1 MVKPFKNYA
10 PAPRKAPLP
19 GRSNVLIIAVK
30 TSSCASAIARTS
42 LPYRAKRPKVRP
54 VLWRFCRPSHYH
66 RNRLT
71 DVSQRSIPP
80 LPKGEGRGEGKAL
93 ELTVEPMQSPCFYG
107 QQTHSRR
114 FGDVR
119 ISSRLARPWHP
130 LLHSSKWRRGP
141 GRGGAEKNAPCRIA
155 SIRTL
160 LPLRASSPR
169 SAPVPGCSNV
179 QTTADINSS
188 CAPAT
193 LRATHACARLRDW
206 NLEFLWS
213 LDVGAW
219 SFPP

>member
-1 MVKPFKNYA
+1 MYILTARIHALQPWRRLPSLLYRRFPNRRIVGSLHHSGYA
-10 PAPRKAPLP
+10 PR
-19 GRSNVLIIAVK
+19 
-30 TSSCASAIARTS
+30 ASVSGAAT
-42 LPYRAKRPKVRP
+42 LKR
-54 VLWRFCRPSHYH
+54 L
-66 RNRLT
+66 
-71 DVSQRSIPP
+71 SIYA
-80 LPKGEGRGEGKAL
+80 G
-93 ELTVEPMQSPCFYG
+93 
-107 QQTHSRR
+107 
-114 FGDVR
+114 
-119 ISSRLARPWHP
+119 ILANAQKSIRHACPWHP

-160 LPLRASSPR
+160 LPHRASSPR